1 MNAVDARVRA
11 WLTWALP
18 FVAVALLVAWETDFG
33 HAFRRVPALDAQVA
47 AQPVPV
53 ALLPEYKIDGGIE
66 SRRETVERTLFNPT
80 RRPAPPQAAAGAKPA
95 IAPGQFVLTGTT
107 VIDQK
112 ATAFL
117 REVNG
122 GRSRRVQQG
131 ETINGLLVSEVRTD
145 RVKLTAGD
153 QVEELTLKVAAG
165 PKTTIQ
171 PAAPAPP
178 PPQPGAVPPGV
189 PQPAPTAA
197 AAPQPGQPQDVAEV
211 LAQRRRA
218 ARAAEAAAQ
227 QSGQTQQQ
235 PVQPS
240 PPATPQGPPMPPGSA
255 AAATQDPGWN
265 TVYQRYIER
274 RAQQQ
279 K

>member
-1 MNAVDARVRA
+1 MNGIDARIRL

-18 FVAVALLVAWETDFG
+18 FGLILFLVGWETDWG
-33 HAFRRVPALDAQVA
+33 HALKPVPALDGKVT

-53 ALLPEYKIDGGIE
+53 ALLPEYRIEGGVD

-95 IAPGQFVLTGTT
+95 AQAGQFVLTGTT
-107 VIDQK
+107 VVDQK

-131 ETINGLLVSEVRTD
+131 ETINGVLVAEVHAD

-153 QVEELTLKVAAG
+153 SVEELTLKVAGG

-171 PAAPAPP
+171 PVVAPPTPPASGAPAAPGAPQARP
-178 PPQPGAVPPGV
+178 AVTPN
-189 PQPAPTAA
+189 
-197 AAPQPGQPQDVAEV
+197 QPGQPPDPAET
-211 LAQRRRA
+211 LANRRRA
-218 ARAAEAAAQ
+218 ARAAEATAAQ
-227 QSGQTQQQ
+227 QQQNTQPAAPAQPAQQQTQR
-235 PVQPS
+235 PD
-240 PPATPQGPPMPPGSA
+240 PA
-255 AAATQDPGWN
+255 WN
-265 TVYQRYIER
+265 DVYQRYIQR
-274 RAQQQ
+274 Q

>member
-1 MNAVDARVRA
+1 MNGIDARVRA

-18 FVAVALLVAWETDFG
+18 FVVVALLVGWETDFG
-33 HAFRRVPALDAQVA
+33 HALKRVPALDANVEA
-47 AQPVPV
+47 KPVPV

-66 SRRETVERTLFNPT
+66 SRRETIERTLFNPT
-80 RRPAPPQAAAGAKPA
+80 RRPAPPQTAASAKPA
-95 IAPGQFVLTGTT
+95 IQTGQFVLTGTT
-107 VIDQK
+107 VVDQK

-131 ETINGLLVSEVRTD
+131 ETINGLLVAEVRAD

-153 QVEELTLKVAAG
+153 AAEELTLKVAAG

-171 PAAPAPP
+171 PAAAVA
-178 PPQPGAVPPGV
+178 PPQPNAGAPAA
-189 PQPAPTAA
+189 PQPGTTA
-197 AAPQPGQPQDVAEV
+197 AAPQPGQTQDVAEV
-211 LAQRRRA
+211 LANRRRA

-227 QSGQTQQQ
+227 QQNQQ
-235 PVQPS
+235 P
-240 PPATPQGPPMPPGSA
+240 A
-255 AAATQDPGWN
+255 AAGTQPASPAQPAPTTGDPGWN
-265 TVYQRYIER
+265 DVYQRYIQR
-274 RAQQQ
+274 Q